1 MTSDFA
7 PEVANVHKSILL
19 QQQFQECASVFF
31 RSVSDAACF
40 TRVASSVRPSVGRSL
55 SVRKVYC
62 GKTVEWI

>member
-40 TRVASSVRPSVGRSL
+40 TRVASSVRPLVCL
-55 SVRKVYC
+55 SVCPQSVLWQN
-62 GKTVEWI
+62 G